1 MCFKYIIKTEFLST
15 DFLMFSFMNSELQL
29 NEDTFKN
36 SFVVF
41 KLNGK
46 QYKIYEGDI
55 VKVEKLNAFQAGERF
70 GKSTLIMFRF
80 KSDIQI

>member
-1 MCFKYIIKTEFLST
+1 
-15 DFLMFSFMNSELQL
+15 MFSFMNAELQL

-46 QYKIYEGDI
+46 QHKIYEGDI
-55 VKVEKLNAFQAGERF
+55 VKVEKMNTFQAGERF
-70 GKSTLIMFRF
+70 GKSRF
-80 KSDIQI
+80 LNFSDSRVLSTNLAY